1 MDNGNDRMFPTGAV
15 YCKPYAPVSAQ
26 CYSTMPLLE
35 MNETNMTATMIT
47 HYVPPPSYFSF
58 FGGNA
63 ELLAN
68 NDMEVNFCATPSGAI
83 VQELNPDGS
92 QVVWQ
97 GATPGADQ
105 YHVYRLPSLYPGVQ
119 W

>member
-1 MDNGNDRMFPTGAV
+1 MPALPPT
-15 YCKPYAPVSAQ
+15 KAQ

-35 MNETNMTATMIT
+35 LNETNMTATMIT
-47 HYVPPPSYFSF
+47 HYVPPPVYFSF

-63 ELLAN
+63 EQLAN
-68 NDMEVNFCATPSGAI
+68 SDFEVDFCGAVKGAI
-83 VQELNPDGS
+83 VQELSPQGL

-97 GATPGADQ
+97 ATTAGADQ
-105 YHVYRLPSLYPGVQ
+105 FHVYRLPSFYPGIQ